1 MGSDTL
7 SLKASFQSLMM
18 CFATVTSKTGGRV
31 RLHSPELS
39 DGIVGV
45 VDSLAALLSHDA
57 HPDVRCLDHGHVVG
71 TCTASHVTAV
81 IAR

>member
-1 MGSDTL
+1 VGSETL
-7 SLKASFQSLMM
+7 SQKASFQSLMM
-18 CFATVTSKTGGRV
+18 CFATVTSKKGGRV

-39 DGIVGV
+39 DGVVGV
-45 VDSLAALLSHDA
+45 VDRLPALLAHDA